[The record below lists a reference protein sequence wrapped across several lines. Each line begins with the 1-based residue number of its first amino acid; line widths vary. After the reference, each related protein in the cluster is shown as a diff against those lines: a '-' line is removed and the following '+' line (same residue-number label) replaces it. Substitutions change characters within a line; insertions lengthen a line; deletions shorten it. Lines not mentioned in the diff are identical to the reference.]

1 MVGTVFYFWGYVM
14 LAPNSQYL
22 FIRSVFIFL
31 FCLLFGDCFIWRPHY
46 QNNEFLLDLNTN
58 YLKSWIYLQLILIL
72 LIYTCFLK
80 PFHNSHMRASVFFSV
95 KHIYKVDGLRGCY
108 RGFYPWLSTNL
119 LFKFTV
125 TKVKETFPKIPN
137 EDRDE
142 DELTDDER

>member
-1 MVGTVFYFWGYVM
+1 MNFLLENRFTQIILGLFKIRNLPAADTYFVH
-14 LAPNSQYL
+14 L
-22 FIRSVFIFL
+22 F
-31 FCLLFGDCFIWRPHY
+31 LLFPEPLHKS
-46 QNNEFLLDLNTN
+46 QTSVSLL
-58 YLKSWIYLQLILIL
+58 
-72 LIYTCFLK
+72 
-80 PFHNSHMRASVFFSV
+80 VSV

-125 TKVKETFPKIPN
+125 TKVKENFPKIPN

>member
-1 MVGTVFYFWGYVM
+1 MHNTYY
-14 LAPNSQYL
+14 LNS
-22 FIRSVFIFL
+22 
-31 FCLLFGDCFIWRPHY
+31 
-46 QNNEFLLDLNTN
+46 EFLLVNRSTPIILGLFKIRNLPAADIYFVHLFF
-58 YLKSWIYLQLILIL
+58 LFPEPLQKSQVRVSL
-72 LIYTCFLK
+72 L
-80 PFHNSHMRASVFFSV
+80 VSV

-125 TKVKETFPKIPN
+125 TKVKENFPKIPN

>member
-1 MVGTVFYFWGYVM
+1 MNLPATYTYFAHLY
-14 LAPNSQYL
+14 YL
-22 FIRSVFIFL
+22 FPQSS
-31 FCLLFGDCFIWRPHY
+31 H
-46 QNNEFLLDLNTN
+46 
-58 YLKSWIYLQLILIL
+58 K
-72 LIYTCFLK
+72 
-80 PFHNSHMRASVFFSV
+80 SHMRASVFVSV

>member
-1 MVGTVFYFWGYVM
+1 MNFLLVNRFTPIILGLFKIRNLPAADTYFVH
-14 LAPNSQYL
+14 L
-22 FIRSVFIFL
+22 F
-31 FCLLFGDCFIWRPHY
+31 LLFPEPLHKLQVRVS
-46 QNNEFLLDLNTN
+46 LL
-58 YLKSWIYLQLILIL
+58 
-72 LIYTCFLK
+72 
-80 PFHNSHMRASVFFSV
+80 VSV

-125 TKVKETFPKIPN
+125 TKARENFPKIPN